1 MRYEEAYFLGGLS
14 WTPGGWEYRA
24 SAAALV
30 RQSDSSLK
38 IGGEAAAS
46 RLFFRGS
53 RLEPLLGVGATI
65 YQTDTMPFD
74 EPGISLAPLLIVG
87 TKEGY
92 EEAYFLGGLSWT
104 PGGWEYRASAA
115 ALVRQSDSS
124 LKIGGEAAASRLFFR
139 GSRLEPLLGVGAT
152 IYQTDT
158 MPFDEPGISLAPLLI
173 VGTKLN
179 MASGIS
185 LRLEYRGVYGIFPS
199 SFAGISFAPGS

>member
-1 MRYEEAYFLGGLS
+1 MRTAAVAVLAFLMLL
-14 WTPGGWEYRA
+14 P
-24 SAAALV
+24 ALPAQAQV
-30 RQSDSSLK
+30 
-38 IGGEAAAS
+38 GYHA
-46 RLFFRGS
+46 
-53 RLEPLLGVGATI
+53 GVAM
-65 YQTDTMPFD
+65 DLWD
-74 EPGISLAPLLIVG
+74 RDA
-87 TKEGY
+87 GY

-199 SFAGISFAPGS
+199 SFAGISVCSRVLVYRR